1 MSVTKLAITM
11 GDPRGVGPEII
22 NHLAPKLGLQYAD
35 VEFICV
41 GPEGLDPQIGR
52 YINTGVFEGTESS
65 AGIISALS
73 IEKAVSLAM
82 EGVVSGIVTGP
93 ISKPALKAAG
103 IKYIDH
109 TSMLCDIT
117 NSTTVGM
124 LMSAENTPHGFPL
137 RVSLA
142 TTHMPFNRV
151 TDSIHKNL
159 LVSQGKL
166 LHHNL
171 RKFWNIQN
179 PRIAFC
185 ALNPHA
191 SDEGLFGDEE
201 ELIFR
206 PALRELVDMGIKA
219 YGPFPA
225 DTVFL
230 RALNGN
236 FDAVIAPYHDVGM
249 AAFKT
254 ATFGKGVNVTLGLPF
269 IRTSPDH
276 GTAFDIVG
284 TGKANTTSMSEAVR
298 LALEMSNNAFDT

>member
-22 NHLAPKLGLQYAD
+22 NHLGPKLGLQYAE

-41 GPEGLDPQIGR
+41 GQEGLDPQIGR

-142 TTHMPFNRV
+142 TTHMPFKRV

-225 DTVFL
+225 DTVLL

-254 ATFGKGVNVTLGLPF
+254 ATF
-269 IRTSPDH
+269 
-276 GTAFDIVG
+276 
-284 TGKANTTSMSEAVR
+284 
-298 LALEMSNNAFDT
+298 